1 MDKQGLELNQRLGQR
16 LSLSQIRYVKLLE
29 LNAPELDEAVSRE
42 LEDNPALT
50 TADESTADEERQM
63 LTDDGE
69 KFTESAEQMQ
79 KSDYLDADDIPSG
92 FSFRMPREGFTSR
105 MAETPQ
111 ADDAESLYDN
121 LNRQIDELKLPELVA
136 LTAHYI
142 VNSLDSNGY
151 LRRPLSGIVDDMA
164 FGPGI
169 DVDPATAREALD
181 IVRSLDPPGIGAF
194 NLQDCL
200 ALQLEAMTESPA
212 RDNALAIIR
221 TQFQA
226 FTMKHTHRIISAL
239 KLTTREVDEAM
250 ELILTLNPKPG
261 SALGSGASDTAAT
274 IIPDLIIDNTDG
286 QISITLNNSVP
297 ELRIEHSF
305 AQAVAEMQAAK
316 KKREA
321 RKGKEFI
328 MSRFNDARDFI
339 RVIRQRQRTL
349 LSVMT
354 AIVEIQKEYFLTED
368 IRSLKPMMIKDIA
381 KITGLDISVIS
392 RATANKF
399 AATPWGIFPLR
410 FFFSDAYTAPE
421 GQDYTPKVVEQE
433 LKKIVDS
440 EDPRHPLSDEKL
452 RDELKKRGYDISRRT
467 VAKYRDRC
475 RIPESRMRKKM

>member
-1 MDKQGLELNQRLGQR
+1 MDKQGLELNQRIGQR
-16 LSLSQIRYVKLLE
+16 LSQAQIRYVKLLE

-42 LEDNPALT
+42 LDDNPALT
-50 TADESTADEERQM
+50 TSEESSSDEERQM

-79 KSDYLDADDIPSG
+79 KSDYLDADDIPAG
-92 FSFRMPREGFTSR
+92 FGSRFPRDGFTSR

-121 LNRQIDELKLPELVA
+121 LNRQVDERKLPPLVA
-136 LTAHYI
+136 ITAHYI

-151 LRRPLSGIVDDMA
+151 LRRPLTGIVDDMA
-164 FGPGI
+164 FGPGV
-169 DVDPATAREALD
+169 DVDSATAREALD
-181 IVRSLDPPGIGAF
+181 IVRSLDPPGIGASD
-194 NLQDCL
+194 LQDCL
-200 ALQLEAMTESPA
+200 TLQLEAMPESAPCQ
-212 RDNALAIIR
+212 NALRIIR
-221 TQFQA
+221 QQFQA
-226 FTMKHTHRIISAL
+226 FTMKHTHKIISTL
-239 KLTTREVDEAM
+239 KLTQREVDEAM
-250 ELILTLNPKPG
+250 ELILSLNPKPG

-274 IIPDLIIDNTDG
+274 IIPDIVIDNSDG
-286 QISITLNNSVP
+286 EISIALNNSIP
-297 ELRIEHSF
+297 DLRIEQSF
-305 AQAVAEMQAAK
+305 ARAVAEMQAAK

-339 RVIRQRQRTL
+339 RIIRQRQRTL

-354 AIVEIQKEYFLTED
+354 AIVDIQKEYFQTED

-381 KITGLDISVIS
+381 KLTGLDISVIS

-421 GQDYTPKVVEQE
+421 GEDYTPKVVEQE
-433 LKKIVDS
+433 LKKIVES
-440 EDPRHPLSDEKL
+440 EDSRHPLSDEKL
-452 RDELKKRGYDISRRT
+452 REELKKRGYDISRRT

-475 RIPESRMRKKM
+475 HIPESRMRKKM